1 MEVVRVGLLG
11 LGTVGTGVVKT
22 IRMQE
27 QRLSDRIGRKV
38 EIVKILVKNLQKER
52 SLSIAAELLTTS
64 FEDLLNADVHVIVE
78 AMGGVE
84 PTGSYLEQ
92 AIRKGCHVVTANKEL
107 LARKGRHLIRLAN
120 EHVVHFYYEAS
131 VGGGI
136 PVLSVLR
143 QFLRT
148 NEITSAQGIINGT
161 TNYILTQMEEFGR
174 SYEDVLQE
182 AQQLGYAELD
192 PTADVEG
199 FDALHKL
206 YILSQLVF
214 GQAPEL
220 GLIPR
225 TGISRLSLEEL
236 KLAKQ
241 LGYRFKLLASAEK
254 EEEDIRLSVSP
265 SLLPL
270 DHPLAGIKDSFNAVQ
285 ISGNIVG
292 DLMFTG
298 RGAGELPTASAV
310 VEDLAFLLTYP
321 FVPHSEWN
329 ENKNLANP
337 KAQEWV
343 LLTAK
348 HDHLPKLLVDLEE
361 YEVEILCVESYQD
374 WFGCIVQGI
383 TSEQAKQLQVN
394 RYPIAALVPEQE
406 KSLVENKLACFST
419 LIQQ

>member
-22 IRMQE
+22 LRMQE
-27 QRLSDRIGRKV
+27 QRLTERIGQKV
-38 EIVKILVKNLQKER
+38 EIVKILVKNLEKER
-52 SLSIAAELLTTS
+52 GVSIDADLLTTS
-64 FEDLLNADVHVIVE
+64 FDDLLKADVHVIVE
-78 AMGGVE
+78 AIGGVE
-84 PTGSYLEQ
+84 PTCSYLEK
-92 AIRKGCHVVTANKEL
+92 AIQKGCHVVTANKEL
-107 LARKGRHLIRLAN
+107 LARKGCSLIRLAN
-120 EHVVHFYYEAS
+120 ERGVHFYYEAS

-148 NEITSAQGIINGT
+148 NEITRIQGIINGT
-161 TNYILTQMEEFGR
+161 TNYILTQMEEFER
-174 SYEDVLQE
+174 NYEDVLRE

-214 GQAPEL
+214 GQAPQLEK
-220 GLIPR
+220 ISR
-225 TGISRLSLEEL
+225 TGISHLSLDEL

-241 LGYRFKLLASAEK
+241 LGYRFKLLAHAEK
-254 EEEDIRLSVSP
+254 EKGEIRLSVCP

-270 DHPLAGIKDSFNAVQ
+270 AHPLAGIKDSFNAVQ

-310 VEDLAFLLTYP
+310 VEDLAFLLTHP
-321 FVPHSEWN
+321 FSPQADWTESADIAE
-329 ENKNLANP
+329 P

-343 LLTAK
+343 LLTVK
-348 HDHLPKLLVDLEE
+348 HDHSLQLVSELEKLQVKVLHMD
-361 YEVEILCVESYQD
+361 SYQG
-374 WFGCIVQGI
+374 WCGCIVQGI
-383 TSEQAKQLQVN
+383 TMKQANDLQVK
-394 RYPIAALVPEQE
+394 RYPIAVPILDHV
-406 KSLVENKLACFST
+406 KSLVEIK
-419 LIQQ
+419 